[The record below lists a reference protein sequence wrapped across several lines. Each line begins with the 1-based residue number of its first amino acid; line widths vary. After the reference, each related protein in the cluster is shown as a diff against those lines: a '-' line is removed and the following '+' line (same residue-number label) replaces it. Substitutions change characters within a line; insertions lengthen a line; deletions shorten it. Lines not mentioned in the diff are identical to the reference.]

1 LDFINWKE
9 TSEHNV
15 EVTNET
21 IDYYRYFDVTPQ
33 AEFLYACVED
43 TIENIIPNEVNYL
56 GKYEEFKYYIDN
68 TYEMPDDMVSL
79 LVRFLE
85 QNDGSFSKRAK
96 NKEFVQLGENEIK
109 DIEYR
114 YNLIFNS

>member
-1 LDFINWKE
+1 MVLSASI
-9 TSEHNV
+9 SE
-15 EVTNET
+15 EDSLY
-21 IDYYRYFDVTPQ
+21 IRYIQ
-33 AEFLYACVED
+33 M
-43 TIENIIPNEVNYL
+43 ENTIPNKINYI

-96 NKEFVQLGENEIK
+96 NKEFVQLNESEIK

-114 YNLIFNS
+114 YNLIFNC